1 MLTRLKIAL
10 YTLLSGVNVALVGQ
24 LKLNEIMVLLSA
36 PFVFDRRD
44 FKAYPMFRKV
54 IGALAALFICQV
66 ITDLFVVKTSS
77 ENFMRGWAA
86 IVMSILS
93 FLFLFKTLKDDKIIF
108 FFLCMTLIKNILW
121 TDENADTDMSYFK
134 FKMVPILSYG
144 VYILSF
150 LLYRN
155 GHWKAVLAL
164 LLSYSLLCF
173 ARDSRSTGMVFFLG
187 AIIIYC
193 FNSGMYLTRDRLLV
207 FGIAGLLLFQF
218 AYVSYVNA
226 VLNHELGGEHA
237 SEQLE
242 RLDNPYN
249 PLELLM
255 TGRGETFAALAA
267 ISDAPL
273 FGHGSWAKDDNL
285 KYYRI
290 LLLYQN
296 EEMNEQL
303 ATSTDHLIPS
313 HSILLGAWVN
323 CGLGGF
329 IAVLLVFIFLLKMG
343 FYLVARASDTALYP
357 VLVLMTIGV
366 IWTFLF
372 SPIQQLRFN
381 VPAIG
386 AILLRAYYE
395 CLPVPDETVPEEDTH
410 EIKGI
415 IAREA
420 EI

>member
-1 MLTRLKIAL
+1 MLNRLKIAL
-10 YTLLSGVNVALVGQ
+10 YTLLSGVNLSLVGQ

-36 PFVFDRRD
+36 PFVFDIRD
-44 FKAYPMFRKV
+44 FKAFPLFRK
-54 IGALAALFICQV
+54 IITALTLLFIFQV
-66 ITDLFVVKTSS
+66 ITDLFVVKSSS

-86 IVMSILS
+86 IIMSILS
-93 FLFLFKTLKDDKIIF
+93 FIFLFKTLKDDKVIF
-108 FFLCMTLIKNILW
+108 FFLCMTLVKNIIW
-121 TDENADTDMSYFK
+121 TDDNADTDMSYFK

-155 GHWKAVLAL
+155 GQWKAVLAL
-164 LLSYSLLCF
+164 LLAYSLLCF

-187 AIIIYC
+187 AIIIFC

-207 FGIAGLLLFQF
+207 FGMSGLLLFQF
-218 AYVSYVNA
+218 AYVCYVNA
-226 VLNHELGGEHA
+226 VLNHEIGGEHA
-237 SEQLE
+237 SEQID

-267 ISDAPL
+267 ITDAPL

-303 ATSTDHLIPS
+303 ATSTEHLIPS

-329 IAVLLVFIFLLKMG
+329 IAVLLVFILLLRMG
-343 FYLVARASDTALYP
+343 FYLVGHAADTALYP

-372 SPIQQLRFN
+372 SPVQQLRFN
-381 VPAIG
+381 IPAIG

-395 CLPVPDETVPEEDTH
+395 CISENDEASAEVQAQEKTVLISPEGK
-410 EIKGI
+410 I
-415 IAREA
+415 
-420 EI
+420 

>member
-1 MLTRLKIAL
+1 MFNRLKIAM

-44 FKAYPMFRKV
+44 FKDYPLFRKIIV
-54 IGALAALFICQV
+54 ALVALFVFQA
-66 ITDLFVVKTSS
+66 ITDLFVVKSSS
-77 ENFMRGWAA
+77 ENYMRGWAA

-93 FLFLFKTLKDDKIIF
+93 FLFLFKTLKDDEAIF
-108 FFLCMTLIKNILW
+108 FFLCMTLIKNIIW

-144 VYILSF
+144 MYIVSF
-150 LLYRN
+150 LLYRK
-155 GHWKAVLAL
+155 GQWKAVLAL
-164 LLSYSLLCF
+164 LLGYSLLCF

-207 FGIAGLLLFQF
+207 FGLAGAILFQF

-226 VLNHELGGEHA
+226 VLNHEIGGEHA
-237 SEQLE
+237 AEQID

-323 CGLGGF
+323 AGLGGF
-329 IAVLLVFIFLLKMG
+329 IAVLLVFIFLLRMG
-343 FYLVARASDTALYP
+343 FYLIRHAADTALYP

-381 VPAIG
+381 IPAIG

-395 CLPVPDETVPEEDTH
+395 YVQEEDEVTDT
-410 EIKGI
+410 EPLNEP
-415 IAREA
+415 IALLSPEGK
-420 EI
+420 I

>member
-1 MLTRLKIAL
+1 MLNRFKIAL

-36 PFVFDRRD
+36 PFVFDIRD
-44 FKAYPMFRKV
+44 FRAFPMFRKIIV
-54 IGALAALFICQV
+54 ALTALFVFQA
-66 ITDLFVVKTSS
+66 ITDLFIVNSTA

-86 IVMSILS
+86 IIMSILS
-93 FLFLFKTLKDDKIIF
+93 FLFLFKIMKDDTVIF
-108 FFLCMTLIKNILW
+108 FFLCMTLIKNIIW
-121 TDENADTDMSYFK
+121 TDDNADTDMSYFK

-144 VYILSF
+144 VYVLSF
-150 LLYRN
+150 LLYRK

-164 LLSYSLLCF
+164 LLSYCLLCI
-173 ARDSRSTGMVFFLG
+173 ARDSRSTGMIFFLG

-193 FNSGMYLTRDRLLV
+193 FNSGMQLTRDRLLV

-218 AYVSYVNA
+218 AYGCYVNA
-226 VLNHELGGEHA
+226 VLNHEWGGEHA
-237 SEQLE
+237 SEQIE

-267 ISDAPL
+267 IGDAPL

-323 CGLGGF
+323 CGIGGF
-329 IAVLLVFIFLLKMG
+329 LAVLAVFILLLRMG
-343 FYLVARASDTALYP
+343 FYLIGNAADTALYP
-357 VLVLMTIGV
+357 VLVLMTLGV

-381 VPAIG
+381 IPAIG

-395 CLPVPDETVPEEDTH
+395 CITERNEAAAMEPASQTMAFIAPKG
-410 EIKGI
+410 EI
-415 IAREA
+415 
-420 EI
+420 

>member
-1 MLTRLKIAL
+1 MFNRIKIAL
-10 YTLLSGVNVALVGQ
+10 YTLLSGVNVAMVGQ

-36 PFVFDRRD
+36 PFVFDLQD
-44 FKAYPMFRKV
+44 FKAYPMFRRIIV
-54 IGALAALFICQV
+54 ALVALFVCQA
-66 ITDLFVVKTSS
+66 ITDLFVVHSSS

-86 IVMSILS
+86 IVMSVLS
-93 FLFLFKTLKDDKIIF
+93 FIFLFKTLEDDKAIF
-108 FFLCMTLIKNILW
+108 FFLCLTLIKNIIW

-134 FKMVPILSYG
+134 FKMVPILSYA
-144 VYILSF
+144 VYICSF
-150 LLYRN
+150 LLYRR
-155 GHWKAVLAL
+155 GQWKAVLAL
-164 LLSYSLLCF
+164 MLGYSLLCF
-173 ARDSRSTGMVFFLG
+173 ARDSRSTGMIFFIG

-207 FGIAGLLLFQF
+207 FGIAGAILFQF
-218 AYVSYVNA
+218 AYVCYVNA
-226 VLNHELGGEHA
+226 VMNHEIGGDHA
-237 SEQLE
+237 SEQID

-249 PLELLM
+249 PLALLM

-267 ISDAPL
+267 ISDEPL

-329 IAVLLVFIFLLKMG
+329 IAVLMVFIFLLRMG
-343 FYLVARASDTALYP
+343 FYLIRNAADTALYP

-381 VPAIG
+381 IPAIG
-386 AILLRAYYE
+386 AILLRAYYDFKE
-395 CLPVPDETVPEEDTH
+395 EVNTEEMMIQNMETTGMLSPEGK
-410 EIKGI
+410 I
-415 IAREA
+415 
-420 EI
+420 

>member
-1 MLTRLKIAL
+1 MLNRLKIAL

-24 LKLNEIMVLLSA
+24 LKLNEIMVLLFA
-36 PFVFDRRD
+36 PFVFDIRD
-44 FKAYPMFRKV
+44 FKAFPLFRKIIV
-54 IGALAALFICQV
+54 ALVALFIFQAV
-66 ITDLFVVKTSS
+66 TDLFVVNSSS

-86 IVMSILS
+86 IIMSILS
-93 FLFLFKTLKDDKIIF
+93 FIFLFKTLRDDKIIF
-108 FFLCMTLIKNILW
+108 FFLCMTLLKNIIW
-121 TDENADTDMSYFK
+121 TDDNADTDMSYFK

-144 VYILSF
+144 VYVLSF
-150 LLYRN
+150 LLYRK
-155 GHWKAVLAL
+155 GQWKAVLAL
-164 LLSYSLLCF
+164 LLAYSLLCF

-218 AYVSYVNA
+218 AYVCYVNA
-226 VLNHELGGEHA
+226 VLNHEIGGEHA
-237 SEQLE
+237 SEQID

-303 ATSTDHLIPS
+303 AASTEHLIPS

-329 IAVLLVFIFLLKMG
+329 AAVLLVFILLLRMG
-343 FYLVARASDTALYP
+343 FYLVRHAADTALYP

-381 VPAIG
+381 IPAIG

-395 CLPVPDETVPEEDTH
+395 CVEETN
-410 EIKGI
+410 
-415 IAREA
+415 EA
-420 EI
+420 VVEADINETTVLISPGGKI

>member
-1 MLTRLKIAL
+1 MFNRIKIAL
-10 YTLLSGVNVALVGQ
+10 YTLLSGVNLSLVGQ

-44 FKAYPMFRKV
+44 FKTYPFFRK
-54 IGALAALFICQV
+54 IILALVALFVCQAV
-66 ITDLFVVKTSS
+66 TDLFIVHSSS
-77 ENFMRGWAA
+77 ENFLRGWAA
-86 IVMSILS
+86 IIMSMLS
-93 FLFLFKTLKDDKIIF
+93 FIFLFKTLGDDKAIF
-108 FFLCMTLIKNILW
+108 FFLCMTLIKNIIW
-121 TDENADTDMSYFK
+121 TDDNADTDMSYFK
-134 FKMVPILSYG
+134 FKMVPILSYA
-144 VYILSF
+144 VYICSF
-150 LLYRN
+150 LLYRK
-155 GHWKAVLAL
+155 GQWKAVLAL
-164 LLSYSLLCF
+164 LLGYSLLCF

-193 FNSGMYLTRDRLLV
+193 FNSGMYLTRDRLVV

-218 AYVSYVNA
+218 AYIGYVNA
-226 VLNHELGGEHA
+226 VRNHEIGGDHA
-237 SEQLE
+237 AEQIE

-249 PLELLM
+249 PLALLM

-285 KYYRI
+285 QYYRI

-303 ATSTDHLIPS
+303 AASTDHLIPS

-329 IAVLLVFIFLLKMG
+329 IAVLCVFIFLLKMG
-343 FYLVARASDTALYP
+343 FYLIRHAADTALYP

-381 VPAIG
+381 IPAVG
-386 AILLRAYYE
+386 AILLRAYYDFLE
-395 CLPVPDETVPEEDTH
+395 ESTAAEVAGQTDESLHLLSPGGK
-410 EIKGI
+410 I
-415 IAREA
+415 
-420 EI
+420 

>member
-1 MLTRLKIAL
+1 MLNRLKIAL
-10 YTLLSGVNVALVGQ
+10 YTLLSGVNLSLVGQ

-36 PFVFDRRD
+36 PFVFDIRD
-44 FKAYPMFRKV
+44 FKLFPLFRK
-54 IGALAALFICQV
+54 IIMALALLFIFQV
-66 ITDLFVVKTSS
+66 ITDLFVVKSS
-77 ENFMRGWAA
+77 ADNFMRGWAA
-86 IVMSILS
+86 IIMSILS
-93 FLFLFKTLKDDKIIF
+93 FLFLFKTLKDDKVIF
-108 FFLCMTLIKNILW
+108 FFLCMTLVKNIIW
-121 TDENADTDMSYFK
+121 TDDNADTDMSYFK

-155 GHWKAVLAL
+155 GQWKAVLAL
-164 LLSYSLLCF
+164 LLAYSLLCF

-187 AIIIYC
+187 AIIIFC

-207 FGIAGLLLFQF
+207 FGISGLLLFQF
-218 AYVSYVNA
+218 AYVCYVNA
-226 VLNHELGGEHA
+226 VLNHEIGGEHA
-237 SEQLE
+237 SEQID

-303 ATSTDHLIPS
+303 ATSTEHLIPS

-329 IAVLLVFIFLLKMG
+329 IAVLLVFILLLRMG
-343 FYLVARASDTALYP
+343 FYLVGHAADTALYP

-372 SPIQQLRFN
+372 SPVQQLRFN
-381 VPAIG
+381 IPAIG

-395 CLPVPDETVPEEDTH
+395 CISENEAISAEMHAPEKTVLMSPEGK
-410 EIKGI
+410 I
-415 IAREA
+415 
-420 EI
+420 

>member
-1 MLTRLKIAL
+1 MLNRFKIAL

-36 PFVFDRRD
+36 PFVFDLRD
-44 FKAYPMFRKV
+44 FRAFPMFRKIIV
-54 IGALAALFICQV
+54 ALTALFIFQAV
-66 ITDLFVVKTSS
+66 TDLFIVNSTA

-86 IVMSILS
+86 IIMSILS
-93 FLFLFKTLKDDKIIF
+93 FLFLFKILKDDKIIF
-108 FFLCMTLIKNILW
+108 FFLCMTLVKNILW
-121 TDENADTDMSYFK
+121 TDDNADTDMSYFK

-173 ARDSRSTGMVFFLG
+173 ARDSRSTGMIFFLG

-193 FNSGMYLTRDRLLV
+193 FNSGMYLTRDRLMV

-218 AYVSYVNA
+218 AYVCYVDA
-226 VLNHELGGEHA
+226 VLAHEWGGEHA
-237 SEQLE
+237 SEQIE

-249 PLELLM
+249 PMELLM

-323 CGLGGF
+323 CGVGGF
-329 IAVLLVFIFLLKMG
+329 VAVVVVFFLLLKMG
-343 FYLVARASDTALYP
+343 CYLIGNAADTALYP
-357 VLVLMTIGV
+357 VLVLMTLGV
-366 IWTFLF
+366 VWTFLF

-381 VPAIG
+381 IPAIG

-395 CLPVPDETVPEEDTH
+395 CITEREEAAAMAPAAGTAAFISPEG
-410 EIKGI
+410 EI
-415 IAREA
+415 
-420 EI
+420 

>member
-1 MLTRLKIAL
+1 MFNRVKIAL
-10 YTLLSGVNVALVGQ
+10 YTLLSGVNVAMVGQ

-36 PFVFDRRD
+36 PFVFDLRD
-44 FKAYPMFRKV
+44 FKTYPMFRRIIV
-54 IGALAALFICQV
+54 ALVALFVCQAV
-66 ITDLFVVKTSS
+66 TDLFVVHSSS

-93 FLFLFKTLKDDKIIF
+93 FIFLFKTLEDDKAIF
-108 FFLCMTLIKNILW
+108 VFLCFTLIKNIIW

-134 FKMVPILSYG
+134 FKMVPILSYA
-144 VYILSF
+144 VYICSF
-150 LLYRN
+150 LLYRR
-155 GHWKAVLAL
+155 GQWKAVLAL
-164 LLSYSLLCF
+164 LLGYSLLCF
-173 ARDSRSTGMVFFLG
+173 ARDSRSTGMVFFIG

-207 FGIAGLLLFQF
+207 FGIAGAILFQF
-218 AYVSYVNA
+218 AYVCYVNA
-226 VLNHELGGEHA
+226 VMNHEIGGDHA
-237 SEQLE
+237 SEQID

-249 PLELLM
+249 PLALLM

-267 ISDAPL
+267 ISDEPL

-323 CGLGGF
+323 CGIGGF
-329 IAVLLVFIFLLKMG
+329 VSVLMVFILLLRMG
-343 FYLVARASDTALYP
+343 FYLIRNAADTALYP

-381 VPAIG
+381 IPAIG
-386 AILLRAYYE
+386 AVLLRAYYDFKE
-395 CLPVPDETVPEEDTH
+395 EVNTEEITLQHMETTGMLSPGGK
-410 EIKGI
+410 I
-415 IAREA
+415 
-420 EI
+420 

>member
-1 MLTRLKIAL
+1 MLNRLKIAL
-10 YTLLSGVNVALVGQ
+10 YTLLSGVNLSLVGQ

-36 PFVFDRRD
+36 PFVFDIRD
-44 FKAYPMFRKV
+44 FKAFPLFRK
-54 IGALAALFICQV
+54 IITALTLLFIFQV
-66 ITDLFVVKTSS
+66 ITDLFVVKSSS

-86 IVMSILS
+86 IIMSILS
-93 FLFLFKTLKDDKIIF
+93 FIFLFKTLKDDKVIF
-108 FFLCMTLIKNILW
+108 FFLCMTLVKNIIW
-121 TDENADTDMSYFK
+121 TDDNADTDMSYFK

-155 GHWKAVLAL
+155 GQWKAVLAL
-164 LLSYSLLCF
+164 LLAYSLLCF

-187 AIIIYC
+187 AIIIFC

-207 FGIAGLLLFQF
+207 FGMSGLLLFQF
-218 AYVSYVNA
+218 AYVCYVNA
-226 VLNHELGGEHA
+226 VLNHEIGGEHA
-237 SEQLE
+237 SEQID

-267 ISDAPL
+267 ITDAPL

-303 ATSTDHLIPS
+303 ATSTEHLIPS

-329 IAVLLVFIFLLKMG
+329 IAVLLVFILLLRMG
-343 FYLVARASDTALYP
+343 FYLVGHAADTALYP

-372 SPIQQLRFN
+372 SPVQQLRFN
-381 VPAIG
+381 IPAIG

-395 CLPVPDETVPEEDTH
+395 CISENGEAPAEVQAQEKTVLISPEGK
-410 EIKGI
+410 I
-415 IAREA
+415 
-420 EI
+420 

>member
-1 MLTRLKIAL
+1 MVNRLKIAL

-44 FKAYPMFRKV
+44 FKAYPMFRKIIV
-54 IGALAALFICQV
+54 ALAALFICQAV
-66 ITDLFVVKTSS
+66 TDLLVVNSPS
-77 ENFMRGWAA
+77 ENFLRGWAA

-93 FLFLFKTLKDDKIIF
+93 FLFLFKTFKDDKIIF
-108 FFLCMTLIKNILW
+108 FFLCMTLLKNIIW

-150 LLYRN
+150 LLYRS
-155 GHWKAVLAL
+155 GRWKTVLAL

-173 ARDSRSTGMVFFLG
+173 ARDARSTGMVFFLG

-218 AYVSYVNA
+218 AYVGYVNA

-237 SEQLE
+237 SEQIE

-303 ATSTDHLIPS
+303 VASTDHLIPS

-329 IAVLLVFIFLLKMG
+329 IAVLLVFVFLLRMG
-343 FYLVARASDTALYP
+343 FYLIANAANTALYP

-372 SPIQQLRFN
+372 SPLQQLRFN
-381 VPAIG
+381 IPAIG
-386 AILLRAYYE
+386 AILLRSYYE
-395 CLPVPDETVPEEDTH
+395 CLPAYNGTAPEALIHETT
-410 EIKGI
+410 GFL
-415 IAREA
+415 AREA

>member
-1 MLTRLKIAL
+1 MFNRIKIAL
-10 YTLLSGVNVALVGQ
+10 YTLLSGVNLSLVGQ

-36 PFVFDRRD
+36 PFVFDLQD
-44 FKAYPMFRKV
+44 FKAYPVYRK
-54 IGALAALFICQV
+54 IILALVVLFVFQA
-66 ITDLFVVKTSS
+66 ITDLFIVHSSS

-86 IVMSILS
+86 IMMSILS
-93 FLFLFKTLKDDKIIF
+93 FMFLFKTLGDDKAIF
-108 FFLCMTLIKNILW
+108 FFLCMTLIKNIIW
-121 TDENADTDMSYFK
+121 TDDNADTDMSYFK
-134 FKMVPILSYG
+134 FKMVPILSYA
-144 VYILSF
+144 VYIGSF

-155 GHWKAVLAL
+155 GSWKAVLAL
-164 LLSYSLLCF
+164 LLGYSLLCF

-207 FGIAGLLLFQF
+207 FGIAGAILFQF
-218 AYVSYVNA
+218 AYVGYVNA
-226 VLNHELGGEHA
+226 VLNHEIGGDHA
-237 SEQLE
+237 AEQID

-249 PLELLM
+249 PLALLM

-285 KYYRI
+285 QYYRI

-329 IAVLLVFIFLLKMG
+329 IAVLCVFIFLLRMG
-343 FYLVARASDTALYP
+343 FYLIRHGADTALYP

-381 VPAIG
+381 IPAVG
-386 AILLRAYYE
+386 AVLLRAYYDFLAE
-395 CLPVPDETVPEEDTH
+395 NSAAENTGQTDGNIHLLSPEGK
-410 EIKGI
+410 I
-415 IAREA
+415 
-420 EI
+420 

>member
-1 MLTRLKIAL
+1 MFNRLKIAL
-10 YTLLSGVNVALVGQ
+10 YTLLSGVNLSLVGQ

-36 PFVFDRRD
+36 PFVFDIRD
-44 FKAYPMFRKV
+44 FKVFPLFRK
-54 IGALAALFICQV
+54 IIMALTLLFIFQV
-66 ITDLFVVKTSS
+66 ITDLFVVKSS
-77 ENFMRGWAA
+77 AENFMRGWAA
-86 IVMSILS
+86 IIMSILS
-93 FLFLFKTLKDDKIIF
+93 FLFLFKTLKDDKVIF
-108 FFLCMTLIKNILW
+108 FFLCMTLIKNIIW

-155 GHWKAVLAL
+155 GKWKAVLAL
-164 LLSYSLLCF
+164 LLAYSLLCF

-187 AIIIYC
+187 AIIIFC

-207 FGIAGLLLFQF
+207 FGISGLLLFQF
-218 AYVSYVNA
+218 AYVCYVNA
-226 VLNHELGGEHA
+226 VLNHEIGGEHA
-237 SEQLE
+237 SEQID

-303 ATSTDHLIPS
+303 AASTEHLIPS

-329 IAVLLVFIFLLKMG
+329 IAVLLVFILLLRMG
-343 FYLVARASDTALYP
+343 FYLVGNAADTALYP

-372 SPIQQLRFN
+372 SPVQQLRFN
-381 VPAIG
+381 IPAIG

-395 CLPVPDETVPEEDTH
+395 CISENDEASAEVPAPGNTVLISPEGK
-410 EIKGI
+410 I
-415 IAREA
+415 
-420 EI
+420 